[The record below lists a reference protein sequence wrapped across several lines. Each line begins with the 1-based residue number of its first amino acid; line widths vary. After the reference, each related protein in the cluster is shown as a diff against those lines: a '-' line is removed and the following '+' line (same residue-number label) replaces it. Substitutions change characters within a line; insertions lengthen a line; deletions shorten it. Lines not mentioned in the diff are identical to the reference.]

1 MKNKKLV
8 ISIIITIC
16 ALFIILVIIQALLRD
31 SKETPSTNFVQN
43 QSESNTNATSVTVN
57 NSVNEVNNIVTENT
71 VNNVVKNEQKV
82 TADEAYKKALLDEEW
97 VKENLYLKENCFGK
111 PISSSIKQ
119 NVKFIRAKSEDSS
132 TPIVLIYTECKKQT
146 SCQCFIMTYSNG
158 EIQVNSL
165 DSGVGHTS
173 HVAYGV
179 NIRNKVLYKR
189 SIYSLTEE
197 YQIFIFTENGATKK
211 YTIKAQ
217 QNQNGSSTTYYIN
230 EKKSTKEEYEK
241 IKEQYI
247 NKTARGAEFI
257 NINEED
263 INNNFK

>member
-1 MKNKKLV
+1 
-8 ISIIITIC
+8 
-16 ALFIILVIIQALLRD
+16 
-31 SKETPSTNFVQN
+31 
-43 QSESNTNATSVTVN
+43 
-57 NSVNEVNNIVTENT
+57 
-71 VNNVVKNEQKV
+71 
-82 TADEAYKKALLDEEW
+82 
-97 VKENLYLKENCFGK
+97 
-111 PISSSIKQ
+111 
-119 NVKFIRAKSEDSS
+119 
-132 TPIVLIYTECKKQT
+132 
-146 SCQCFIMTYSNG
+146 MTYSNG

-165 DSGVGHTS
+165 DSGIGHTS

-179 NIRNKVLYKR
+179 NIRDKVLYKR

-241 IKEQYI
+241 IKEQYTT
-247 NKTARGAEFI
+247 KTARGAEFI

>member
-8 ISIIITIC
+8 IGIIITIC

-31 SKETPSTNFVQN
+31 SSETPSANFVSN
-43 QSESNTNATSVTVN
+43 QSENNADTTLDTVN
-57 NSVNEVNNIVTENT
+57 NSVNEVNNLIAENT
-71 VNNVVKNEQKV
+71 VNNVVENEQKI
-82 TADEAYKKALLDEEW
+82 TADEAYKKALLDENW

-111 PISSSIKQ
+111 TIDSSIKQ
-119 NVKFIRAKSEDSS
+119 NVKFIRVKLEESS
-132 TPIVLIYTECKKQT
+132 TPIVLIYTESKKQT

-165 DSGVGHTS
+165 DSGIGHSS

-179 NIRNKVLYKR
+179 NIRNKVLYKK
-189 SIYSLTEE
+189 SVYSLSEE
-197 YQIFIFTENGATKK
+197 YQIFTLTEKGATKK
-211 YTIKAQ
+211 ITIKAQ
-217 QNQNGSSTTYYIN
+217 QNQSDSSTTYYIN
-230 EKKSTKEEYEK
+230 DKKSTKDEYEK
-241 IKEQYI
+241 IQEEYTTE
-247 NKTARGAEFI
+247 TARGAEFV